1 MYACAGVSP
10 NSTTYLYLQTS
21 GRSLAVKLFHFN
33 SWLANESP
41 SMDAMLRL
49 MGEVQKEQ
57 ERGAKRVLVM
67 CEYVI
72 ARLYF
77 CAGVDMTVSS
87 CVLV

>member
-1 MYACAGVSP
+1 MSP
-10 NSTTYLYLQTS
+10 YITAYPCLQTS
-21 GRSLAVKLFHFN
+21 GRSLDVKLFHFN

-72 ARLYF
+72 
-77 CAGVDMTVSS
+77 T
-87 CVLV
+87 